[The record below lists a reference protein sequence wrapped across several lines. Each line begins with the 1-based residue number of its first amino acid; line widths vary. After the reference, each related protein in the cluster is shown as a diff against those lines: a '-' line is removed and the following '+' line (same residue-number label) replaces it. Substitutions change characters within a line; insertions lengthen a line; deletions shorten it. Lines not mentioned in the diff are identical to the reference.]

1 MAEVWVS
8 LLAGSVLV
16 LVGFLAAQLF
26 NRYGLPDYAIL
37 LTIGLV
43 LGSGLLPLGA
53 WDPRS
58 SLAAVAPF
66 LMSIA
71 IAFILFDGGLALHMR
86 GLGRA
91 WAGAGLHTAAA
102 MALTLGGTWLVVPY
116 ALGLS
121 PATALILGLA
131 FIGPSAAIVLSFLPR
146 LRVDER
152 TKMTL
157 TLEGVLGNVVAAV
170 LVLIVVRI
178 PGLSDGSAWLPYVAY
193 VAGTVAVAALAG
205 EGWARVMNAARP
217 RSFAFMT
224 SVALAILLYA
234 IGEGVLG
241 GNGGL
246 AAFVFGLV
254 LGRRGPV
261 LASRW
266 EAAPRGA
273 AERGLQEFHRELVF
287 LLRTFFFVY
296 LGLLIDL
303 RTLTVQGVLGAIL
316 LVGVFVAARWP
327 PSAALAW
334 RWRLPGPDA
343 RVLRATVA
351 RGLTDTVLVLFAI
364 SAGAIPAAD
373 AGPATDLLFLVVLFA
388 AFVSAA
394 LIFRA
399 ERMASREAAAPPPTE
414 TPAPMPPVESPPPEE
429 SSEEEPA
436 ASP

>member
-152 TKMTL
+152 TRLTL
-157 TLEGVLGNVVAAV
+157 TLEGVLGNVVAA
-170 LVLIVVRI
+170 
-178 PGLSDGSAWLPYVAY
+178 
-193 VAGTVAVAALAG
+193 AALAG
-205 EGWARVMNAARP
+205 EGWARVVNAARP

-234 IGEGVLG
+234 VGEGVLG

-327 PSAALAW
+327 SSVALAW

-364 SAGAIPAAD
+364 SAGAVPAAD
-373 AGPATDLLFLVVLFA
+373 AGPATDLPFLVVLFA
-388 AFVSAA
+388 AFVSPAP
-394 LIFRA
+394 LFRP
-399 ERMASREAAAPPPTE
+399 ERVASREAAAPPPTE